1 MTSSHSA
8 EVYSCVLDRDPRIVE
23 ADVEPAVLGR
33 DLVDDV
39 VDVGLVANVR
49 PHVGRFSAR
58 RTDLLLDLGTA
69 SPCARQKPTLPPSAA
84 NRIAAARPIPE
95 VAPVM
100 TSTLFSNRRLAD
112 GAIRG
117 VGVPPWTKATPPA
130 MPANAPTRAATP
142 PVVSVRR
149 RLKRLPGPVS
159 SFPVMR

>member
-130 MPANAPTRAATP
+130 MPRERADPGGHAPGREP
-142 PVVSVRR
+142 
-149 RLKRLPGPVS
+149 S
-159 SFPVMR
+159 SPAEALVGDGFTFSVMR